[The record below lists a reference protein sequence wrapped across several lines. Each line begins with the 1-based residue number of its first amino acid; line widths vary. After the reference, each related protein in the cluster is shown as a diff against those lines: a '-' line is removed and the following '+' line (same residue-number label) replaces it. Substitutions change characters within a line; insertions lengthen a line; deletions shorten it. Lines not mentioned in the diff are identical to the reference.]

1 MKQNSWVAVS
11 RHDKAVPI
19 TIICAQSCTLFF
31 SIALSINVFVNN
43 LPSNI
48 MIFFFGGFGVI
59 LSLYIY
65 SINNFSKTVF
75 VKLTKD
81 TDIII
86 NIVCLTVLLLLEF
99 SNIFKSLS
107 FMVATIT
114 IMFQD
119 IFELKNHKIVILSL
133 IFFAVIMIARILV
146 LIYQNNHE
154 FDIILFQFNE
164 TNSLK
169 LGSMKIAIFF
179 MLFFVHIQ
187 TLMNAINDPSEKKL
201 YVITFPMLIIISA

>member
-1 MKQNSWVAVS
+1 
-11 RHDKAVPI
+11 
-19 TIICAQSCTLFF
+19 
-31 SIALSINVFVNN
+31 
-43 LPSNI
+43 
-48 MIFFFGGFGVI
+48 
-59 LSLYIY
+59 
-65 SINNFSKTVF
+65 
-75 VKLTKD
+75 
-81 TDIII
+81 
-86 NIVCLTVLLLLEF
+86 
-99 SNIFKSLS
+99 
-107 FMVATIT
+107 MVATIT

-119 IFELKNHKIVILSL
+119 VFELKNHKMVILSL